1 MGRYVEAEGWLASR
15 TGYGR
20 RSYRAYVPH
29 KLEGWI
35 PTLDA
40 DSVNAITAAER
51 ALSAA
56 AEGAHTTLGDS
67 LMDWMM
73 ARDESIRSSVIEG
86 VTATVSG
93 LEWARYADQAGRP
106 VSDDNDALTLG
117 AVKQLAAAVELGHR
131 IRTGYS
137 ATLDDV
143 SEIHN
148 RLFEGTPDRA
158 IGGLLRTE
166 PIWIGSP
173 GSLVDDAS
181 FVPPPAEHVSELMH
195 DLVEYLNTSD
205 HPTALRA
212 VVVHSQFETIH
223 PFDDG
228 NGRTG
233 RALIHTVLIAAGLT
247 DSAVPIS
254 AALSRDRRAY
264 YDALNATRSVCEPD
278 NSAARSTALRIWL
291 DVFSYSCE
299 EAHRQATALRTTVER
314 MVDRWQATA
323 KFRRGSAAAALLEA
337 LPSMPVLDAPMVAER
352 LGVSTRVARTALS
365 SLEAAGILT
374 PVGGRRN
381 RRFFSPDL
389 VGVLRQVT
397 PDRGRAYPSISEF
410 DSTASAHSRL
420 PIANPSLTQCSHR
433 GPRSRERCR
442 LPQGHRG
449 QHRYS

>member
-20 RSYRAYVPH
+20 RSYRAYVPY
-29 KLEGWI
+29 KLEDWI

-51 ALSAA
+51 ALSTAGQ
-56 AEGAHTTLGDS
+56 GAHSTLGDS
-67 LMDWMM
+67 LMAWMM

-93 LEWARYADQAGRP
+93 LEWARYADRAGRP

-117 AVKQLAAAVELGHR
+117 AVKQLATAVKLGHR
-131 IRTGYS
+131 IRAGYQS
-137 ATLDDV
+137 TLDDIL
-143 SEIHN
+143 EIHN
-148 RLFEGTPDRA
+148 RLFEGTKDRA

-166 PIWIGSP
+166 PIWIGLP

-181 FVPPPAEHVSELMH
+181 FVPPPAEHVGELVH
-195 DLVEYLNTSD
+195 DLIEYLNTSD
-205 HPTALRA
+205 HPTVLRA
-212 VVVHSQFETIH
+212 AVVHSHFETIH

-247 DSAVPIS
+247 DAAVPIS
-254 AALSRDRRAY
+254 VALSRDPRAY
-264 YDALNATRSVCEPD
+264 YNALNATHVVCEPD
-278 NSAARSTALRIWL
+278 DSAARSAALRNWL
-291 DVFSYSCE
+291 GVFSYSCE
-299 EAHRQATALRTTVER
+299 EADRQARSMRTTAER
-314 MVDRWQATA
+314 MVQRWQSTA
-323 KFRRGSAAAALLEA
+323 KVRRGSAAAALLDA
-337 LPSMPVLDAPMVAER
+337 LPSMPVLDAPIVAER
-352 LGVSTRVARTALS
+352 LGVSTRAARTALS
-365 SLEAAGILT
+365 SLEAAGIVT
-374 PVGGRRN
+374 PAGGRRN
-381 RRFFSPDL
+381 RRFFAPDL
-389 VGVLRQVT
+389 VGILRQMT
-397 PDRGRAYPSISEF
+397 PDRGRAAPSIF
-410 DSTASAHSRL
+410 DSTTSVHSRP
-420 PIANPSLTQCSHR
+420 PIANPSVIQCSHS